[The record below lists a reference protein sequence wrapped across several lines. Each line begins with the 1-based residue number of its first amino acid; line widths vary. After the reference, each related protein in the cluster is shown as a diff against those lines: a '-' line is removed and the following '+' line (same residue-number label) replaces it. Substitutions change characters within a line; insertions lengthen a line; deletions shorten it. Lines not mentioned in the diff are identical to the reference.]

1 MSDAT
6 AVPASPTPAKPRF
19 FSSMAL
25 PRLAYPLL
33 AVLCVMLWLPGILSL
48 PALDR
53 DESRF
58 AQSSRQMLD
67 SGNFV
72 DIRFGQVPRY
82 KKPVGIYW
90 MQAAAT
96 AVAGPLT
103 GHMSDHSRIW
113 TYRLPSLLGGMAAA
127 MLTFWCGALF
137 SVEVGLFAGAL
148 VAASLLLT
156 GEATQATTDASVL
169 ATV

>member
-6 AVPASPTPAKPRF
+6 AVPASPTPAPTLTAKPRF
-19 FSSMAL
+19 ISSKAL
-25 PRLAYPLL
+25 HRVAYPLL
-33 AVLCVMLWLPGILSL
+33 AVLCLMLWLPGILSL

-90 MQAAAT
+90 MQAATT
-96 AVAGPLT
+96 AIAGHAENLADGQDT
-103 GHMSDHSRIW
+103 KIW
-113 TYRLPSLLGGMAAA
+113 T
-127 MLTFWCGALF
+127 
-137 SVEVGLFAGAL
+137 
-148 VAASLLLT
+148 
-156 GEATQATTDASVL
+156 
-169 ATV
+169 